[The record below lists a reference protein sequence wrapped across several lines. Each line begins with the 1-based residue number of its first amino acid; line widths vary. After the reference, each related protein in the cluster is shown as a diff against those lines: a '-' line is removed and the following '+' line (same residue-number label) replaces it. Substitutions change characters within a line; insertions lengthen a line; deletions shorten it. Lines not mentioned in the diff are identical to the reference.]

1 MIVFQ
6 SIFLLLLLSKNAIKI
21 IELNPIIPLMID
33 IAEIPSCGINSIK
46 KVLLKIINILSFG
59 SDFTLYMKA
68 YLNSI
73 LFILLLSISCS
84 GSKSDLNDYNKSDG
98 VNQNLNLNQE
108 SNNTQGNN
116 SSNQS
121 ASNYSFGNELV
132 WSDEFDVDSS
142 FGIPAV
148 SSDKWNIETEA
159 PNNGSWFNGEL
170 QYYTDKQ
177 DNIKVEDGLL
187 KITAKYESF
196 LGKNYTSARINTQ
209 DKFEFTYGRVE
220 MKAKLPNWEGMWP
233 AFWMLGANI
242 DDISWPNCGELDILE
257 HGDYV
262 KDTTNNDPG
271 LISSAVHYG
280 PQDYSRQ
287 STYVPNKIFFDTG
300 QERFI
305 RAEKIIDNPFED
317 FHTYAIQWSPDKIQF
332 FVDDE
337 MYFDYPMQSQ
347 HSPFD
352 KPFFLLIN
360 LAVGGHWTDGY
371 VAPGFTN
378 ATYEIDYVRVYQ

>member
-1 MIVFQ
+1 V
-6 SIFLLLLLSKNAIKI
+6 
-21 IELNPIIPLMID
+21 ELFPL
-33 IAEIPSCGINSIK
+33 K
-46 KVLLKIINILSFG
+46 KVLLKIINIISFE
-59 SDFTLYMKA
+59 SKFKVYMKS
-68 YLNSI
+68 YLTSV
-73 LFILLLSISCS
+73 FFFLLLLISCG
-84 GSKSDLNDYNKSDG
+84 GSKTNLNDSLLTG
-98 VNQNLNLNQE
+98 SINQNN
-108 SNNTQGNN
+108 SNIQVST
-116 SSNQS
+116 SNQS
-121 ASNYSFGNELV
+121 NSQTIQAPAYSFGNELV
-132 WSDEFDVDSS
+132 WSDEFDEDSS

-148 SSDKWNIETEA
+148 SPDKWNIETVA
-159 PNNGSWFNGEL
+159 PDNGSWYNGEL

-177 DNIKVEDGLL
+177 DNIKVEDGIL

-220 MKAKLPNWEGMWP
+220 MRAKLPNWEGMWP

-242 DDISWPNCGELDILE
+242 DEISWPNCGELDILE

-262 KDTTNNDPG
+262 KDGTSNDPG
-271 LISSAVHYG
+271 LISSAVHFG

-287 STYVPNKIFFDTG
+287 TTYVPNKIFFDTG

-305 RAEKIIDNPFED
+305 RAEKIIDNPFEEY
-317 FHTYAIQWSPDKIQF
+317 HTYAIQWRPDKIQF
-332 FVDDE
+332 FVDEE
-337 MYFDYPMQSQ
+337 MYFEFPMQSQ

-352 KPFFLLIN
+352 KPFFLLLN